1 MTNRSERRRV
11 PWSLILPCALVLAC
25 ARPAAPPPGPAAPE
39 APAPPA
45 SASEPAP
52 ACTRILR
59 IEVRKRERTLSAH
72 CEGGAVHRMTA
83 ALGREPRGDKL
94 AAGDDRTPEGRYRVS
109 GRPRPSR
116 FHLFIP
122 IDYPSGDDARA
133 ALDDGRISPRDHA
146 RILYAETF
154 GRPAP
159 ADTPLGSGLGL
170 HGEGGR
176 WRGESA
182 ELDWTNGCVAVTDAE
197 IEFLAARV
205 EVGRT
210 EVVIEP

>member
-11 PWSLILPCALVLAC
+11 SWTLALPCALALAC
-25 ARPAAPPPGPAAPE
+25 ARPAAPPLEPVAPE
-39 APAPPA
+39 APPPPTAPEA
-45 SASEPAP
+45 AGE
-52 ACTRILR
+52 CTRILS
-59 IEVRKRERTLSAH
+59 IEVRKGERSLSAR

-94 AAGDDRTPEGRYRVS
+94 AAGDDRTPEGLYRIS
-109 GRPRPSR
+109 GRPRRSR

-122 IDYPSGDDARA
+122 IDYPSADDARA
-133 ALDDGRISPRDHA
+133 ALDEGRISPRDHA

-154 GRPAP
+154 GLAP
-159 ADTPLGSGLGL
+159 PDDTPLGSGLGL

-182 ELDWTNGCVAVTDAE
+182 GLDWTNGCVAVTDAD

-205 EVGRT
+205 EVGKT
-210 EVVIEP
+210 EVVIQP

>member
-1 MTNRSERRRV
+1 VVAGE
-11 PWSLILPCALVLAC
+11 
-25 ARPAAPPPGPAAPE
+25 
-39 APAPPA
+39 
-45 SASEPAP
+45 
-52 ACTRILR
+52 CTRILR
-59 IEVRKRERTLSAH
+59 IEVRKSERTLSAR

-94 AAGDDRTPEGRYRVS
+94 SAGDDRTPEGLYRIS

-122 IDYPSGDDARA
+122 IDYPSADDARA
-133 ALDDGRISPRDHA
+133 ALDEGRISPRDHA

-154 GRPAP
+154 GLAP
-159 ADTPLGSGLGL
+159 PGDTPLGSGLGL

-176 WRGESA
+176 WRGESV

-197 IEFLAARV
+197 IEFLARRV
-205 EVGRT
+205 EVGKT

>member
-1 MTNRSERRRV
+1 VAPETPS
-11 PWSLILPCALVLAC
+11 P
-25 ARPAAPPPGPAAPE
+25 PAAPARAGD
-39 APAPPA
+39 
-45 SASEPAP
+45 
-52 ACTRILR
+52 CTRILR
-59 IEVRKRERTLSAH
+59 IEVSKRERTLSAH
-72 CEGGAVHRMTA
+72 CEGGAVHSMTA

-94 AAGDDRTPEGRYRVS
+94 VAGDDRTPEGLYRIS
-109 GRPRPSR
+109 GRPRRSR

-122 IDYPSGDDARA
+122 IDYPSADDART
-133 ALDDGRISPRDHA
+133 ALDEGRISPRDHA

-154 GRPAP
+154 GRPP
-159 ADTPLGSGLGL
+159 PDDTPLGSGLGL